1 MKLPDR
7 NHGIIRYFTN
17 DLRVSDIPAIEI
29 LLNLT
34 TQSVIMFA
42 YFLKN
47 TLYRHQGQQGS
58 LTCQQ
63 TPSKS
68 QCGTVRN
75 AQMKVTLVIFILYK
89 EKEAVAEVGTKHARV
104 PVVVHLQHASS
115 SNRGRGCTVYKVCML
130 RSASLRSQL
139 CGLLEG

>member
-7 NHGIIRYFTN
+7 NHGIIKYFIN
-17 DLRVSDIPAIEI
+17 DLSVNDIPAIEI

-68 QCGTVRN
+68 QSGTVTLMVFVR
-75 AQMKVTLVIFILYK
+75 LVIFISYK
-89 EKEAVAEVGTKHARV
+89 EKEAVAEA
-104 PVVVHLQHASS
+104 PVRMYQWSFIFSVLQALTEEEAVQFIKCVCSDVHH
-115 SNRGRGCTVYKVCML
+115 
-130 RSASLRSQL
+130 
-139 CGLLEG
+139 